1 MDTSW
6 MSDVEATSGSN
17 QAIGK
22 CCVFLVYPLPFL
34 RFVSH
39 FFVTFFRCIFFGD
52 SFYSIRTMFVTRG
65 MMPMINRFPK
75 FVKAQIKSSRLL
87 VSLGLYLPSLAFCFS
102 QHTWL
107 MRVAL

>member
-1 MDTSW
+1 MLCIS
-6 MSDVEATSGSN
+6 SLPSS
-17 QAIGK
+17 
-22 CCVFLVYPLPFL
+22 FSPLCLSLFCD
-34 RFVSH
+34 
-39 FFVTFFRCIFFGD
+39 FFRCIFFGD

>member
-34 RFVSH
+34 RFVFH
-39 FFVTFFRCIFFGD
+39 FFVTFFVV
-52 SFYSIRTMFVTRG
+52 SFLVIRFIPSG
-65 MMPMINRFPK
+65 LC
-75 FVKAQIKSSRLL
+75 LL
-87 VSLGLYLPSLAFCFS
+87 
-102 QHTWL
+102 
-107 MRVAL
+107 RVG